1 MKKSKKASLLVILAL
16 VALFSCVLVFSLL
29 VSAEGENE
37 ATLVTETVNRDS
49 SGKITGTTK
58 TASKAGSYQSLLA
71 DVANLDPAAET
82 RYTIKLTTDAVQTEA
97 VSLNIG
103 ANAEVR
109 IDLNGNKLQSSVSGA
124 AITLS
129 GSGVFRIDGG
139 YNALG
144 ECGVL
149 VSTGEDEFLKIAEG
163 ASARADLKNLDLTY
177 VGSSFI
183 NALGGEATLRESYVT
198 FAGEGANA
206 VVKASDATVS
216 LKYVDIDASDATTV
230 VYLSGANG
238 YIEGGYVYAGTLV
251 ESDDKVSST
260 LIVSVDA
267 ENVMSFKVGNADSK
281 TYVLGAKLDISS
293 TLAIGAVS
301 ADNLVFYYGDGSMR
315 LSGAGADP
323 SAYGIQSKC
332 AFTENEGVYT
342 MTTSSTATAMSTTAT
357 LGQAPVVA
365 THSSYVMGLGANGV
379 ARAIKSSATAP
390 TIGINVLLKDA
401 IVQSNATIS
410 GNEYTSLIIDLNG
423 KSLHWNVTTSKNFS
437 YSGNLHYTFDGA
449 DVDGNK
455 GTMRSDANTLML
467 FYPRQNSSDTGVI
480 NEQTVT
486 RITDAEM
493 IVTNQ
498 GKAGADAFVNINSGD
513 IFVNNVSFTYTGEN
527 LSADATKTYTYLFV
541 FDHDFGPSVNAHLND
556 VTIKNTYTGTDRTMN
571 VYAFSARV
579 VSRVWCNNLKTENIS
594 LLAAGAAEASVTLI
608 DSNVSVTNQVFSTAT
623 GHLYDTAIVV
633 PTGKLATAGTGK
645 VYVHITEE
653 NKTSIDTAGNSLIGT
668 WVTEQDDY
676 VLVPDASGVYHLTD
690 GIDKPKPITLS
701 KIFANGM
708 VFQRNKTINVFGYC
722 EDTNAELKITLGDR
736 VGTASV
742 DENGEWY
749 CELEPMEATWNLT
762 LTIEQTNHVI
772 ENKIQ
777 FTNVAVGEVWVV
789 SGQSN
794 AQFSAAYL
802 EDLAEIAVMAE
813 TVKNVRTYKSNAS
826 YAFEPTKYGNGNW
839 VTNITPSYVKTTSAS
854 TAFSAIGL
862 ATAFRLAA
870 ELGPDVPVAVIQAAR
885 GGSPIVGWLSY
896 ETLQELSPSEAKK
909 YEDYVA
915 KGVLDD
921 DARTKIGCCL
931 YNYQVAPYEG
941 YEVAGVMWYQG
952 CSDLTTSKLGTEG
965 KTYTDFFKALEHD
978 YRRVY
983 GNDDNLPFYVMQLA
997 PYQSTVSSLATFKAQ
1012 QYDFCAELDNTYLV
1026 TTTTEGATIAEALFG
1041 QGFIHPSRKTPVAN
1055 RCVDMILANEYGI
1068 KYNDVYS
1075 HANVVS
1081 VTASGNALTVTFDS
1095 ELKLLFGEEVLGF
1108 DISEDGKTWVKA
1120 TGVIDGNNVVLTSEL
1135 ASPKYVRY
1143 AYSELFAELYDG
1155 TIISAQTAKYN
1166 STGRTMTITSGDQS
1180 YVLSDPNDLIRT
1192 MDFGNLTNA
1201 SGAPTPVFILGLTE

>member
-37 ATLVTETVNRDS
+37 ATLITETVNRDAD
-49 SGKITGTTK
+49 GKITGTTQ
-58 TASKAGSYQSLLA
+58 TATKAGSYQALIGDL
-71 DVANLDPAAET
+71 ANLDPASET
-82 RYTIKLTTDAVQTEA
+82 RYTIKLAADAVQTAA

-109 IDLNGNKLQSSVSGA
+109 IELDGHKLQSSLSGA

-129 GSGVFRIDGG
+129 GTGVFRIDGG

-149 VSTGEDEFLKIAEG
+149 ASTGADEFLKIEAG
-163 ASARADLKNLDLTY
+163 ASVRADLKNLDISYL
-177 VGSSFI
+177 GSSFV
-183 NALGGEATLRESYVT
+183 NALGGEATLRESYVA
-198 FAGEGANA
+198 FAGESANA

-216 LKYVDIDASDATTV
+216 IKYVDVDASDATTV
-230 VYLSGANG
+230 IYLSGAKG
-238 YIEGGYVYAGTLV
+238 YIEGGYVYAGTLI
-251 ESDDKVSST
+251 ESDDRVSST
-260 LIVSVDA
+260 LVVSVDA
-267 ENVMSFKVGNADSK
+267 ENVTSFKVGNADSK
-281 TYVLGAKLDISS
+281 TYVLGSKLDISA
-293 TLAIGAVS
+293 TLATGLAS
-301 ADNLVFYYGDGSMR
+301 AENLVFYYGDGSMR

-342 MTTSSTATAMSTTAT
+342 MSTSSSYDAMSTTAT
-357 LGQAPVVA
+357 LGEAPVVKSH
-365 THSSYVMGLGANGV
+365 TSYIKGLGTDGV
-379 ARAIKSSATAP
+379 SRAINSSVTAP

-401 IVQSNATIS
+401 VVASSVTIT

-423 KSLHWNVTTSKNFS
+423 KTLHWSATTVKNFS

-449 DVDGNK
+449 DVDGTK
-455 GTMRSDANTLML
+455 GTMRSDSNSLML
-467 FYPRQNSSDTGVI
+467 FYPRQSSSTGVN

-486 RITDAEM
+486 RITNAEM
-493 IVTNQ
+493 LLTNM
-498 GKAGADAFVNINSGD
+498 GGASSDAFININSGD
-513 IFVNNVSFTYTGEN
+513 VFVSDVSITYTGEK
-527 LSADATKTYTYLFV
+527 LTDATTSTSAYVFV
-541 FDHDFGPSVNAHLND
+541 FDHDFGPSVNAHLNN
-556 VTIKNTYTGTDRTMN
+556 VTVKNTYAGTDRIMN
-571 VYAFSARV
+571 VIAFSTRV
-579 VSRVWCNNLKTENIS
+579 TARVWCNNFTTEGIYS
-594 LLAAGAAEASVTLI
+594 ASYGAAAASVTLI
-608 DSNVSVTNQVFSTAT
+608 DSNVSVTGQVFSTVT

-633 PTGKLATAGTGK
+633 PTGKLATSGTGK

-749 CELEPMEATWNLT
+749 CELEPMEAAWDLT

-772 ENKIQ
+772 ENMIQ

-794 AQFSAAYL
+794 AQFSSAYL

-813 TVKNVRTYKSNAS
+813 TVKNVRTYKSTAS
-826 YAFEPTKYGNGNW
+826 YTFHPSKYGSGNW
-839 VTNITPSYVKTTSAS
+839 YTNITPSYVKTTSAS
-854 TAFSAIGL
+854 TGFSAIGL

-921 DARTKIGCCL
+921 AGRTTYGCCL
-931 YNYQVAPYEG
+931 YNHQVAPYEG

-952 CSDLTTSKLGTEG
+952 CSDLTSSKLGTEG

-997 PYQSTVSSLATFKAQ
+997 PYQSDVSELASFKAQ

-1026 TTTTEGATIAEALFG
+1026 TTTTEGATLSDTLFS

-1055 RCVDMILANEYGI
+1055 RCTDMILANEYGI
-1068 KYNDVYS
+1068 KYNDVYA

-1081 VTASGNALTVTFDS
+1081 VTASGSTLTVAFDS
-1095 ELKLLFGEEVLGF
+1095 ELKLLFGDTVLGF
-1108 DISEDGKTWVKA
+1108 DVSADGTTWKKA
-1120 TGVIDGNNVVLTSEL
+1120 TGVIDGNKVILTSEL

-1143 AYSELFAELYDG
+1143 AYSEIMAELGDG
-1155 TIISAQTAKYN
+1155 TIVSAQTAKNN
-1166 STGRTMTITSGDQS
+1166 STSKTMTITSGDKT
-1180 YVLSDPNDLIRT
+1180 YVLSDCNDLIRT
-1192 MDFGNLTNA
+1192 MDYGNLTNA